1 MATVSVVLVAVSLYS
16 CLLTATTAVSH
27 TERTR
32 WGDVRPARV
41 LDINDTINVHV
52 VPHTHDDVGW
62 LKTVDEYYYGGIERK
77 LVALIVCLCVCFLV
91 VPLNLKFYH
100 FNRVKR

>member
-1 MATVSVVLVAVSLYS
+1 MKDHLIAMATVCIVLVAISLYS
-16 CLLTATTAVSH
+16 CLFTATAAVPQ
-27 TERTR
+27 TQRTQ

-62 LKTVDEYYYGGIERK
+62 LKTVDEYYYGGIEEI
-77 LVALIVCLCVCFLV
+77 ASCF
-91 VPLNLKFYH
+91 
-100 FNRVKR
+100 